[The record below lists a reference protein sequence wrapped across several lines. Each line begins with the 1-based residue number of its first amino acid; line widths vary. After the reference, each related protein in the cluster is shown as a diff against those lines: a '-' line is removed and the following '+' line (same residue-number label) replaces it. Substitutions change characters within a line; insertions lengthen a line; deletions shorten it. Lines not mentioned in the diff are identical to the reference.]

1 MTWEQIGAAVVAAV
15 VFAWPKLVAGW
26 QALLAAFNMA
36 VQRPELR
43 RPPAVTPAA
52 PGPVGYEDAIHN
64 LALVRSRLNSTGS
77 LGDEKSPERAAID
90 TLTLALV
97 AGSDK

>member
-1 MTWEQIGAAVVAAV
+1 MTWEQIGAGIVAVI
-15 VFAWPKLVAGW
+15 VFAWPKLVAAVK
-26 QALLAAFNMA
+26 ALIAAA
-36 VQRPELR
+36 SVPRIV

-52 PGPVGYEDAIHN
+52 HGPVGYEAAIHN
-64 LALVRSRLNSTGS
+64 LALVRSRLNATDH

-97 AGSDK
+97 AGSDQ

>member
-1 MTWEQIGAAVVAAV
+1 MTWEQIGAGIVAAI
-15 VFAWPKLVAGW
+15 VFAWPKIVAGFK
-26 QALLAAFNMA
+26 AVLATFE
-36 VQRPELR
+36 RPELN
-43 RPPAVTPAA
+43 RPTAVTPAA

-64 LALVRSRLNSTGS
+64 LALVRSRLNATGL
-77 LGDEKSPERAAID
+77 LGEEKSPERAAID

>member
-1 MTWEQIGAAVVAAV
+1 MTWEQIGAGIVAMV
-15 VFAWPKLVAGW
+15 VFAWPKIVAGFK
-26 QALLAAFNMA
+26 AILATFE
-36 VQRPELR
+36 RPELR

-52 PGPVGYEDAIHN
+52 AAPVGYQQAIHN
-64 LALVRSRLNSTGS
+64 LALVRSRLNATDH

>member
-1 MTWEQIGAAVVAAV
+1 MTWEQIGAGIVAVI
-15 VFAWPKLVAGW
+15 VFAWPKLVAGAK
-26 QALLAAFNMA
+26 ALLKAAS
-36 VQRPELR
+36 VPGIV
-43 RPPAVTPAA
+43 RPPAVPPAA
-52 PGPVGYEDAIHN
+52 NAPVGYQQAIHN
-64 LALVRSRLNSTGS
+64 LALVRSRLNATDH